1 MINLSSRVPNNQNRK
16 ENRMKRSSEN
26 KNPIDSK
33 SIIQQMVDDK
43 REIRE
48 YIKKNGS
55 LKGFKSATIRFAK
68 PF

>member
-1 MINLSSRVPNNQNRK
+1 MF
-16 ENRMKRSSEN
+16 MKKSSEN
-26 KNPIDSK
+26 KNQPDSK
-33 SIIQQMVDDK
+33 SIIQQMIDDK
-43 REIRE
+43 REVRE